1 MYCSVNELE
10 REENRSAPAGLRIET
25 TPSTG
30 SDPGGDAARDALFAE
45 FQPLVQRL
53 MRQYADNAELRQDL
67 PGEIYHRF
75 CCLYEAYDPSRG
87 IPLRPYM
94 VRMLTASVYNFM
106 RSNWRHQNRELQMLP
121 EAGEDP
127 AYAGEDGTLEWI
139 QSLWMQET
147 LAQLPAVIAQLPARQ
162 QQVVIWR
169 YYHALSFEEI
179 ADKLLVRPATVRSLL
194 RHAINHLRRKLT
206 SEME

>member
-1 MYCSVNELE
+1 MYCPVNELE
-10 REENRSAPAGLRIET
+10 QAEHRSAAAVLVETPPAPADD
-25 TPSTG
+25 PS
-30 SDPGGDAARDALFAE
+30 GDAARDALFAE

-67 PGEIYHRF
+67 PGEIFHRF

-121 EAGEDP
+121 EVGEDP
-127 AYAGEDGTLEWI
+127 AYAGEDGTPEWI

-194 RHAINHLRRKLT
+194 RHAIAHLRRKLT
-206 SEME
+206 SEPE

>member
-10 REENRSAPAGLRIET
+10 QAENRSTAAAGLLRAD
-25 TPSTG
+25 PS
-30 SDPGGDAARDALFAE
+30 GDAARDALFAE

-75 CCLYEAYDPSRG
+75 CSLYEAYDSSRG

-106 RSNWRHQNRELQMLP
+106 RSNWRHQSRELQMLP
-121 EAGEDP
+121 EIGEDP
-127 AYAGEDGTLEWI
+127 AYAGEDGTPEWI

-147 LAQLPAVIAQLPARQ
+147 LALLPSVIAQLPARQ
-162 QQVVIWR
+162 QQVVVWR

-179 ADKLLVRPATVRSLL
+179 ADKLHVRPATVRSLL
-194 RHAINHLRRKLT
+194 RHAINHLRLKLT
-206 SEME
+206 SEVE